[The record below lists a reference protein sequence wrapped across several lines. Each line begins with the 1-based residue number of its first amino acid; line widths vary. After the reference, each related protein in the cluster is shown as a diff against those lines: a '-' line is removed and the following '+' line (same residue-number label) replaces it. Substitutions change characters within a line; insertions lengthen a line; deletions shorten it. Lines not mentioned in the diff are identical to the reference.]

1 MKFLRNLCLLFLA
14 FVALLCGCSQSNE
27 EGVKS
32 ANRFEELKTL
42 PLDTVL
48 SRALA
53 FYEQFQA
60 TNDTLLRDS
69 MNDYKSHFFARWK
82 RSTDSLCATIPAD
95 DSLAAE
101 FREIYEAVLKYYS
114 EYYLKH
120 IYWYKLDT
128 ARRESLLVMVDSTQ
142 KIEQSWPM
150 WGTANEKKD
159 SIREA
164 AIMSIPFDEVLSAL
178 KKDSLSRS
186 NVAYR
191 SNVVYFVEIAYFV
204 QSLRVRYIDTV
215 AADME
220 ALQKIDPFDIKWRE
234 RKEAISACMEKT
246 PIGQQVLVL
255 NKEYKSLLS
264 NFMKTKTR
272 RDSHFLFREIS
283 ALWRFWN
290 DPFPFHSFS
299 TALRAIF
306 NKNRDMVNL
315 YVDNGYIQG
324 LFDLSKRSG
333 KWEVVM
339 FRSEWKYRG
348 HKR

>member
-1 MKFLRNLCLLFLA
+1 MKELFFICFFA
-14 FVALLCGCSQSNE
+14 VALLCGCSESNE

-101 FREIYEAVLKYYS
+101 LREIYEAVLKYYS
-114 EYYLKH
+114 ELYLKH
-120 IYWYKLDT
+120 IYWYNKLDT

-142 KIEQSWPM
+142 KIELSGPRW
-150 WGTANEKKD
+150 ANEKNYF
-159 SIREA
+159 IREA

-220 ALQKIDPFDIKWRE
+220 ALQKIDPFGIKWSE
-234 RKEAISACMEKT
+234 GKEAISACMEKT

-255 NKEYKSLLS
+255 NKEYKSLLN

-283 ALWRFWN
+283 VLSHFWSGY
-290 DPFPFHSFS
+290 FPFHSFP
-299 TALRAIF
+299 TVLRAIF

-315 YVDNGYIQG
+315 YVDDGYIQG

>member
-1 MKFLRNLCLLFLA
+1 MKELFFICFFA
-14 FVALLCGCSQSNE
+14 VALLCGCSQSNE

-101 FREIYEAVLKYYS
+101 LREIYEAVLKYYS

-120 IYWYKLDT
+120 IYWYYKLDT
-128 ARRESLLVMVDSTQ
+128 ARRESLLVMVDSMQ
-142 KIEQSWPM
+142 KIELENY
-150 WGTANEKKD
+150 G
-159 SIREA
+159 IREA

-186 NVAYR
+186 NVAYG

-255 NKEYKSLLS
+255 NKEYESLLN

-272 RDSHFLFREIS
+272 RDNHFLFREIS
-283 ALWRFWN
+283 VFSRFWR
-290 DPFPFHSFS
+290 DDFPFHSFP

-306 NKNRDMVNL
+306 NKNRDMVSL
-315 YVDNGYIQG
+315 YVDNGYIQSG
-324 LFDLSKRSG
+324 FYDLSKRSG

-339 FRSEWKYRG
+339 PRYEWKYRG
-348 HKR
+348 NKR

>member
-1 MKFLRNLCLLFLA
+1 MRITCLVVAL
-14 FVALLCGCSQSNE
+14 VALLCGCSQSNE

-101 FREIYEAVLKYYS
+101 LREIYEAVLKYFF
-114 EYYLKH
+114 EYDFKH
-120 IYWYKLDT
+120 RYWLTLDT
-128 ARRESLLVMVDSTQ
+128 ARRESLLVMVGSAQ
-142 KIEQSWPM
+142 KVELENY
-150 WGTANEKKD
+150 G
-159 SIREA
+159 IREA

-220 ALQKIDPFDIKWRE
+220 ALQKIDPFDIKWSE

-290 DPFPFHSFS
+290 DPFPFHSFP

>member
-1 MKFLRNLCLLFLA
+1 MNCVLVLLA
-14 FVALLCGCSQSNE
+14 IALLCGCSQTNE

-101 FREIYEAVLKYYS
+101 LREIYEAVLKYYS

-120 IYWYKLDT
+120 IYWYNKLDT
-128 ARRESLLVMVDSTQ
+128 ARRESLLVMVGSAQ
-142 KIEQSWPM
+142 KVELENY
-150 WGTANEKKD
+150 G
-159 SIREA
+159 IREA

-220 ALQKIDPFDIKWRE
+220 ALQKIDPFDIKWSE

-255 NKEYKSLLS
+255 NKEYKSLLN

-283 ALWRFWN
+283 VFSRFWN
-290 DPFPFHSFS
+290 DRFPFHSFP

>member
-1 MKFLRNLCLLFLA
+1 MAQLGVRIMKELFFICFFA
-14 FVALLCGCSQSNE
+14 MALLCGCSQSNE

-32 ANRFEELKTL
+32 ANRFDELKTL

-101 FREIYEAVLKYYS
+101 LREIYEAVLKYYS

-120 IYWYKLDT
+120 IYWYNKLDT

-142 KIEQSWPM
+142 KIELENY
-150 WGTANEKKD
+150 G
-159 SIREA
+159 IREA
-164 AIMSIPFDEVLSAL
+164 AIMSIPFEEVLSAL

-220 ALQKIDPFDIKWRE
+220 ALQKIDPFDIKWSE

-255 NKEYKSLLS
+255 NKEYKSLLN

-272 RDSHFLFREIS
+272 RDNHFLFREIS
-283 ALWRFWN
+283 VFSRFWR
-290 DPFPFHSFS
+290 DDFPFHSFP

>member
-95 DSLAAE
+95 DSLATE
-101 FREIYEAVLKYYS
+101 LREIYEAVLKYFF
-114 EYYLKH
+114 EYDFKH
-120 IYWYKLDT
+120 RYWLTLDT

-142 KIEQSWPM
+142 KIELENY
-150 WGTANEKKD
+150 G
-159 SIREA
+159 IREA

-191 SNVVYFVEIAYFV
+191 SNVVYFVGIAYFV

-220 ALQKIDPFDIKWRE
+220 ALQKIDPFDIKWSE

-290 DPFPFHSFS
+290 DPFPFHSFP

>member
-1 MKFLRNLCLLFLA
+1 
-14 FVALLCGCSQSNE
+14 
-27 EGVKS
+27 VKS
-32 ANRFEELKTL
+32 ANRFGELKTL

-101 FREIYEAVLKYYS
+101 FREIYEAVLKYYF
-114 EYYLKH
+114 EYDLKH
-120 IYWYKLDT
+120 RYWLTLDT
-128 ARRESLLVMVDSTQ
+128 ARRESLLVMVDSAQ
-142 KIEQSWPM
+142 KVELE
-150 WGTANEKKD
+150 ND

-164 AIMSIPFDEVLSAL
+164 AIMSIPFEEASSAL
-178 KKDSLSRS
+178 KKDS
-186 NVAYR
+186 VGI
-191 SNVVYFVEIAYFV
+191 FKIAYFV

-220 ALQKIDPFDIKWRE
+220 ALQKIDPFDIKWSE
-234 RKEAISACMEKT
+234 RKEAVSACMEKT

-264 NFMKTKTR
+264 NFMKMKTR

-283 ALWRFWN
+283 VLSRFWN
-290 DPFPFHSFS
+290 DPFPFHSFP
-299 TALRAIF
+299 TALRVIF

-324 LFDLSKRSG
+324 LFDLSKRSE

-339 FRSEWKYRG
+339 FRSEWKYGRS
-348 HKR
+348 KR

>member
-1 MKFLRNLCLLFLA
+1 ML
-14 FVALLCGCSQSNE
+14 V
-27 EGVKS
+27 
-32 ANRFEELKTL
+32 L
-42 PLDTVL
+42 P
-48 SRALA
+48 S
-53 FYEQFQA
+53 
-60 TNDTLLRDS
+60 
-69 MNDYKSHFFARWK
+69 
-82 RSTDSLCATIPAD
+82 
-95 DSLAAE
+95 
-101 FREIYEAVLKYYS
+101 
-114 EYYLKH
+114 
-120 IYWYKLDT
+120 
-128 ARRESLLVMVDSTQ
+128 
-142 KIEQSWPM
+142 
-150 WGTANEKKD
+150 
-159 SIREA
+159 SI
-164 AIMSIPFDEVLSAL
+164 LHT
-178 KKDSLSRS
+178 

-220 ALQKIDPFDIKWRE
+220 ALQKIDPFDIKWSE

-255 NKEYKSLLS
+255 NKEYKSLLN

-272 RDSHFLFREIS
+272 RDNHFLFREIS
-283 ALWRFWN
+283 VFSRFWR
-290 DPFPFHSFS
+290 DDFPFHSFP

>member
-1 MKFLRNLCLLFLA
+1 MKELFFICFFA
-14 FVALLCGCSQSNE
+14 VALLCGCSQSNE

-101 FREIYEAVLKYYS
+101 LREIYEAVLKYFF
-114 EYYLKH
+114 EYDFKH
-120 IYWYKLDT
+120 RYWLTLDT

-142 KIEQSWPM
+142 KIELENY
-150 WGTANEKKD
+150 G
-159 SIREA
+159 IREA

-220 ALQKIDPFDIKWRE
+220 ALQKIDPFDIKWSE

-255 NKEYKSLLS
+255 NKEYKSLLN

-283 ALWRFWN
+283 VLSHFWSGY
-290 DPFPFHSFS
+290 FPFHSFP
-299 TALRAIF
+299 TVLRAIF

-315 YVDNGYIQG
+315 YVDDGYIQG

>member
-27 EGVKS
+27 EKMRS
-32 ANRFEELKTL
+32 AKRLDELKTL

-101 FREIYEAVLKYYS
+101 LREIYEAVLKYYS

-120 IYWYKLDT
+120 IYWYYKLDT

-142 KIEQSWPM
+142 KIELENY
-150 WGTANEKKD
+150 G
-159 SIREA
+159 IREA

-220 ALQKIDPFDIKWRE
+220 ALQKINPFGIKWSE
-234 RKEAISACMEKT
+234 GKEAISACMEKT

-255 NKEYKSLLS
+255 NKEYKSLLN

-272 RDSHFLFREIS
+272 RDNHFLFREIS
-283 ALWRFWN
+283 VLSRFWR
-290 DPFPFHSFS
+290 DDFPFHSFP
-299 TALRAIF
+299 TVLHAIF
-306 NKNRDMVNL
+306 NKNRDMVSL
-315 YVDNGYIQG
+315 YVDNGYIPSG
-324 LFDLSKRSG
+324 FYDLSKRSG

-348 HKR
+348 DKR

>member
-1 MKFLRNLCLLFLA
+1 
-14 FVALLCGCSQSNE
+14 
-27 EGVKS
+27 
-32 ANRFEELKTL
+32 
-42 PLDTVL
+42 
-48 SRALA
+48 
-53 FYEQFQA
+53 
-60 TNDTLLRDS
+60 
-69 MNDYKSHFFARWK
+69 
-82 RSTDSLCATIPAD
+82 
-95 DSLAAE
+95 
-101 FREIYEAVLKYYS
+101 LKYFF
-114 EYYLKH
+114 EYDFKH
-120 IYWYKLDT
+120 RYWLTLDT

-142 KIEQSWPM
+142 KIELENY
-150 WGTANEKKD
+150 G
-159 SIREA
+159 IREA

-220 ALQKIDPFDIKWRE
+220 ALQKIDPFGIKWSE

-290 DPFPFHSFS
+290 DPFPFHSFP

>member
-1 MKFLRNLCLLFLA
+1 MRITCLA
-14 FVALLCGCSQSNE
+14 VTFVALLCGCSQSNE

-32 ANRFEELKTL
+32 ANRFDELKTL

-101 FREIYEAVLKYYS
+101 LREIYEAVLKYYS
-114 EYYLKH
+114 EYYLKL
-120 IYWYKLDT
+120 IYWYNKLDT
-128 ARRESLLVMVDSTQ
+128 ARRESLLVMVGSAQ
-142 KIEQSWPM
+142 KVELENY
-150 WGTANEKKD
+150 G
-159 SIREA
+159 IREA

-186 NVAYR
+186 NVAYG
-191 SNVVYFVEIAYFV
+191 SNVAYFV

-255 NKEYKSLLS
+255 NKEYKSLLN

-283 ALWRFWN
+283 VLSRFWSGY
-290 DPFPFHSFS
+290 FPFHSFP

-348 HKR
+348 NKR

>member
-1 MKFLRNLCLLFLA
+1 M
-14 FVALLCGCSQSNE
+14 
-27 EGVKS
+27 KS
-32 ANRFEELKTL
+32 AKRFDELKTL

-95 DSLAAE
+95 DSLATE
-101 FREIYEAVLKYYS
+101 LREIYEAVLKYYS

-120 IYWYKLDT
+120 IYWYNKLDT
-128 ARRESLLVMVDSTQ
+128 ARRESLLVMVGSAQ
-142 KIEQSWPM
+142 KVELENY
-150 WGTANEKKD
+150 G
-159 SIREA
+159 IREA

-220 ALQKIDPFDIKWRE
+220 ALQKIDPFDIKWSE
-234 RKEAISACMEKT
+234 RKEAISACMQKT
-246 PIGQQVLVL
+246 PMGQQVLAL
-255 NKEYKSLLS
+255 NEEYKSLLN

-272 RDSHFLFREIS
+272 RDNHFLFREIS
-283 ALWRFWN
+283 VLSRFWR
-290 DPFPFHSFS
+290 DDFPFHSFP

-306 NKNRDMVNL
+306 NKNRDMVSL
-315 YVDNGYIQG
+315 YVGNGYIPEG
-324 LFDLSKRSG
+324 FYDLSKRSG

-339 FRSEWKYRG
+339 SRYEWKYRG
-348 HKR
+348 NKR

>member
-1 MKFLRNLCLLFLA
+1 MKELFFICFFA
-14 FVALLCGCSQSNE
+14 MALLCGCSQSNE

-32 ANRFEELKTL
+32 ANRFDELKTL

-101 FREIYEAVLKYYS
+101 LREIYEAVLKYYS

-120 IYWYKLDT
+120 IYWYNKLDT

-142 KIEQSWPM
+142 KIELENY
-150 WGTANEKKD
+150 G
-159 SIREA
+159 IREA
-164 AIMSIPFDEVLSAL
+164 AIMSIPFEEVLSAL

-220 ALQKIDPFDIKWRE
+220 ALQKIDPFDIKWSE

-255 NKEYKSLLS
+255 NKEYKSLLN

-272 RDSHFLFREIS
+272 RDNHFLFREIS
-283 ALWRFWN
+283 VFSRFWR
-290 DPFPFHSFS
+290 DDFPFHSFP

>member
-1 MKFLRNLCLLFLA
+1 MNCVLVLLA
-14 FVALLCGCSQSNE
+14 IALLCGCSQTNE

-101 FREIYEAVLKYYS
+101 LREIYEAVLKYYS

-120 IYWYKLDT
+120 IYWYNKLDT
-128 ARRESLLVMVDSTQ
+128 ARRESLLVMVGSAQ
-142 KIEQSWPM
+142 KVELENY
-150 WGTANEKKD
+150 G
-159 SIREA
+159 IREA

-220 ALQKIDPFDIKWRE
+220 ALQKIDPFDIKWSE

-255 NKEYKSLLS
+255 NKEYKSLLN

-283 ALWRFWN
+283 VFSYFWR
-290 DPFPFHSFS
+290 DDFPFHSFP

>member
-1 MKFLRNLCLLFLA
+1 MLFILKKSFVCVLVLLA
-14 FVALLCGCSQSNE
+14 ITLLCGCSESNE
-27 EGVKS
+27 DGVRS
-32 ANRFEELKTL
+32 AKRFEELKVL

-82 RSTDSLCATIPAD
+82 RSTDSLCATISAD
-95 DSLAAE
+95 DSLATE
-101 FREIYEAVLKYYS
+101 LREIYEAVLKYFF
-114 EYYLKH
+114 EYDFKH
-120 IYWYKLDT
+120 RYWLTLDT
-128 ARRESLLVMVDSTQ
+128 ARRESLLVMVGSAQ
-142 KIEQSWPM
+142 KVELENY
-150 WGTANEKKD
+150 G
-159 SIREA
+159 IREA
-164 AIMSIPFDEVLSAL
+164 AIMGVPFEEASSAL
-178 KKDSLSRS
+178 KKDS
-186 NVAYR
+186 VGIFKI
-191 SNVVYFVEIAYFV
+191 VYFV

-290 DPFPFHSFS
+290 DPFPFHSFP

>member
-1 MKFLRNLCLLFLA
+1 MKFLRNFCFLFLA
-14 FVALLCGCSQSNE
+14 LAALLCGCSQSNE

-95 DSLAAE
+95 DSLATE
-101 FREIYEAVLKYYS
+101 LREIYEAVLKYFF
-114 EYYLKH
+114 EYDFKH
-120 IYWYKLDT
+120 MYWLTLDT
-128 ARRESLLVMVDSTQ
+128 ARRESLLVMVDSAQ
-142 KIEQSWPM
+142 KVELENY
-150 WGTANEKKD
+150 G
-159 SIREA
+159 IREA
-164 AIMSIPFDEVLSAL
+164 AIMSIPFEEASSAL
-178 KKDSLSRS
+178 KKDS
-186 NVAYR
+186 VGIFKI
-191 SNVVYFVEIAYFV
+191 VYFV
-204 QSLRVRYIDTV
+204 QSLRARYIDTV

-220 ALQKIDPFDIKWRE
+220 ALQKIDPFDIKWSE

-283 ALWRFWN
+283 VLWRFWN
-290 DPFPFHSFS
+290 DPFPFHSFP

-348 HKR
+348 DKR

>member
-1 MKFLRNLCLLFLA
+1 MFA
-14 FVALLCGCSQSNE
+14 FWCSWLSLSFCGCSQSNE

-32 ANRFEELKTL
+32 AKRFDELKTL

-95 DSLAAE
+95 DSLATE
-101 FREIYEAVLKYYS
+101 LREIYEAVLKYYS

-120 IYWYKLDT
+120 IYWYNKLDT
-128 ARRESLLVMVDSTQ
+128 ARRESLLVMVGSAQ
-142 KIEQSWPM
+142 KVELENY
-150 WGTANEKKD
+150 G
-159 SIREA
+159 IREA

-220 ALQKIDPFDIKWRE
+220 ALQKIDPFDIKWSE
-234 RKEAISACMEKT
+234 RKEAISACMQKT
-246 PIGQQVLVL
+246 PMGQQVLAL
-255 NKEYKSLLS
+255 NEEYKSLLN

-272 RDSHFLFREIS
+272 RDNHFLFREIS
-283 ALWRFWN
+283 VLSRFWR
-290 DPFPFHSFS
+290 DDFPFHSFP

-306 NKNRDMVNL
+306 NKNRDMVSL
-315 YVDNGYIQG
+315 YVGNGYIPEG
-324 LFDLSKRSG
+324 FYDLSKRSG

-339 FRSEWKYRG
+339 SRYEWKYRG
-348 HKR
+348 NKR

>member
-1 MKFLRNLCLLFLA
+1 MAQLGVRIMKELFFICFFA
-14 FVALLCGCSQSNE
+14 VALLCGCSQSNE
-27 EGVKS
+27 ENMRS

-120 IYWYKLDT
+120 IYWYYKLDT

-142 KIEQSWPM
+142 KIELENY
-150 WGTANEKKD
+150 G
-159 SIREA
+159 IREA

-220 ALQKIDPFDIKWRE
+220 ALQKIDPFDIKWSE

-283 ALWRFWN
+283 VFSRFWN
-290 DPFPFHSFS
+290 DLFPFHSFP

-339 FRSEWKYRG
+339 FRSEWKYRSS
-348 HKR
+348 KR

>member
-1 MKFLRNLCLLFLA
+1 MKELFFICFFA
-14 FVALLCGCSQSNE
+14 VALLCGCSQSNE

-101 FREIYEAVLKYYS
+101 LREIYEAVLKYYS

-120 IYWYKLDT
+120 IYWYYKLDT
-128 ARRESLLVMVDSTQ
+128 ARRESLLVMVDSMQ
-142 KIEQSWPM
+142 KIELENY
-150 WGTANEKKD
+150 G
-159 SIREA
+159 IREA

-186 NVAYR
+186 NVAYG

-255 NKEYKSLLS
+255 NKEYESLLN

-272 RDSHFLFREIS
+272 RDNHFLFREIS
-283 ALWRFWN
+283 VLSHFWSGY
-290 DPFPFHSFS
+290 FPFHSFP

-348 HKR
+348 NKR